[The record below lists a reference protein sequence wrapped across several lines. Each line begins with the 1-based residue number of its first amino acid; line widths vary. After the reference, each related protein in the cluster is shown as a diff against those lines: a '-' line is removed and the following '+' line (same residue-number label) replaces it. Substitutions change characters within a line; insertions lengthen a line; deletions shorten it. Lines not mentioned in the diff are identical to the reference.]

1 MCASMLVC
9 AYAPQC
15 VRVCESDR
23 EGERDSLAER
33 ERERGRYGRVTH
45 LLKTA
50 KAFSYQQSNCYK
62 LQIQKKKKSRKA
74 GEN

>member
-1 MCASMLVC
+1 MPLSVC
-9 AYAPQC
+9 VC
-15 VRVCESDR
+15 VRVTER
-23 EGERDSLAER
+23 ERERDSLAER